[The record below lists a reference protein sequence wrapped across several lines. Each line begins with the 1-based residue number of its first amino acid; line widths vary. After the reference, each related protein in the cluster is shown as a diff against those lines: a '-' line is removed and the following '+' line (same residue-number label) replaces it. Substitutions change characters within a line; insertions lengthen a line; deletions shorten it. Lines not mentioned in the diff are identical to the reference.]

1 MTEVFGSLDTLARV
15 CYTAS
20 VEKGFW
26 ADLPRD
32 DASLGPYLGNKIAL
46 MHSELSEALEG
57 LRKPGPDQ
65 HLPHLSQ
72 EAVEMADALIRI
84 FDYCG
89 ARGIHIGAAVKEKMD
104 YNATRP
110 HKHGKAF

>member
-1 MTEVFGSLDTLARV
+1 MNEVFGSLDTLARL
-15 CYTAS
+15 CYAAS
-20 VEKGFW
+20 AEKGFW
-26 ADLPRD
+26 E
-32 DASLGPYLGNKIAL
+32 DAPHGDALGPYLGNKIAL

-72 EAVEMADALIRI
+72 EEVEMADALIRI

-89 ARGIHIGAAVKEKMD
+89 ARGIHIGAAVKEKIE

-110 HKHGKAF
+110 RKHGKAF